1 MRSDV
6 LATDL
11 AAERSRAI
19 RLLLRSP
26 MLNSEDQ
33 PDGFRDV
40 VRHHDWLVAWFDDT
54 CGWQLTIDPGAGF
67 ARLAKRSR
75 GAKVD
80 VSRPL
85 RRSRGG
91 HQAFDRR
98 RYQLLCLV
106 AAQLVQHPV
115 TTVGLLARAICAEAG
130 LDTSRHRERVALVD
144 VLRTLIEWQALR
156 ASGGTVDDFVETEEA
171 NALLQADTMRLH
183 RLLVTT
189 VAPSSLADDVSPV
202 AAAVYLGAEPR
213 YGRGREADA
222 HQAGT
227 DDEQRLR
234 RIRHMIGRRLV
245 DDPVVYFEDLD
256 EEERGYLD
264 NPAGRQW
271 LRSRVAE
278 AGFELE
284 ERSDGLLAVDP
295 DALATDLQFPGPHGN
310 AHQLALLLVDDL
322 LTRVDGGHRDPVE
335 LTPAQLEQA
344 VDAVF
349 ERFPN
354 WARSHRDRDG
364 RQALTT
370 EATELLEAFGLARR
384 TPDGGIA
391 GRAAIARYS
400 VGAPVRTGTRTLFDD
415 PPAGAATGEEPS

>member
-144 VLRTLIEWQALR
+144 VLRTLIEWPALR
-156 ASGGTVDDFVETEEA
+156 ASGGTVDDFVATEEA
-171 NALLQADTMRLH
+171 TALL
-183 RLLVTT
+183 
-189 VAPSSLADDVSPV
+189 
-202 AAAVYLGAEPR
+202 
-213 YGRGREADA
+213 
-222 HQAGT
+222 
-227 DDEQRLR
+227 
-234 RIRHMIGRRLV
+234 
-245 DDPVVYFEDLD
+245 
-256 EEERGYLD
+256 
-264 NPAGRQW
+264 
-271 LRSRVAE
+271 
-278 AGFELE
+278 
-284 ERSDGLLAVDP
+284 
-295 DALATDLQFPGPHGN
+295 
-310 AHQLALLLVDDL
+310 
-322 LTRVDGGHRDPVE
+322 
-335 LTPAQLEQA
+335 
-344 VDAVF
+344 
-349 ERFPN
+349 
-354 WARSHRDRDG
+354 
-364 RQALTT
+364 
-370 EATELLEAFGLARR
+370 
-384 TPDGGIA
+384 
-391 GRAAIARYS
+391 
-400 VGAPVRTGTRTLFDD
+400 
-415 PPAGAATGEEPS
+415 

>member
-19 RLLLRSP
+19 RLLLRWP
-26 MLNSEDQ
+26 MLNAQDR
-33 PDGFRDV
+33 PDGFREV
-40 VRHHDWLVAWFDDT
+40 VRHHDWLIAWFDDT
-54 CGWQLTIDPGAGF
+54 CGWQLIVDPGAGF
-67 ARLAKRSR
+67 ARLGKRARS
-75 GAKVD
+75 AKVD

-85 RRSRGG
+85 RRSRGA

-115 TTVGLLARAICAEAG
+115 TTVGLLARAISADAG

-156 ASGGTVDDFVETEEA
+156 TSGGTVDDFVETEDA
-171 NALLQADTMRLH
+171 NALLQADTTRLH
-183 RLLVTT
+183 RLLVST
-189 VAPSSLADDVSPV
+189 VAPTSLADEISP
-202 AAAVYLGAEPR
+202 AAALVYLGAEPR
-213 YGRGREADA
+213 YGRGRDSDVQ
-222 HQAGT
+222 QAAS

-234 RIRHMIGRRLV
+234 RIRHMIGRRLL
-245 DDPVVYFEDLD
+245 DDPVLYFDDLT
-256 EEERGYLD
+256 EEEQSYVE

-271 LRSRVAE
+271 LRNRVAE

-295 DALATDLQFPGPHGN
+295 DGLATDVQFPGPHGN

-322 LTRVDGGHRDPVE
+322 LTGSDGGRRDPVE
-335 LTPAQLEQA
+335 LSPVELER
-344 VDAVF
+344 VVGAVF
-349 ERFPN
+349 DRFPN
-354 WARSHRDRDG
+354 WARSHRDTDG
-364 RQALTT
+364 RRALT
-370 EATELLEAFGLARR
+370 ADAIELLESFGLVRR
-384 TPDGGIA
+384 VPDGGVG

-400 VGAPVRTGTRTLFDD
+400 VGAPVLSRARTLFDD
-415 PPAGAATGEEPS
+415 DPTGESTGVEYA